1 MVQRKLDHAM
11 HLAKIYSKKGR
22 RAGISLPAR
31 IMKKIFLAIFF
42 TLSLYPGNMKKS
54 CCLCKRFLNEI

>member
-1 MVQRKLDHAM
+1 LHG
-11 HLAKIYSKKGR
+11 LEEAKPCNAFGKNISKKGR

-42 TLSLYPGNMKKS
+42 TLSLYPGNMKKP
-54 CCLCKRFLNEI
+54 